1 MWNTSFSHNVDP
13 LGNICS
19 LSLDTSI
26 IELLGKELKSR
37 VTQKAISNTDHFLTG
52 KTALQEL
59 CVRDTRKNTYL
70 GRSPRTGSM
79 DLPCN

>member
-37 VTQKAISNTDHFLTG
+37 VTQKAISNIDHFLTG

-59 CVRDTRKNTYL
+59 CVRERHPKEHIFGQITKDRVY
-70 GRSPRTGSM
+70 GST
-79 DLPCN
+79 L